1 MAKLSKP
8 EFSERQLEAIKR
20 INHRAACYESES
32 NIKNEQTRHD
42 LSLQAAGLHEH
53 FWVVLNRSMNGT
65 GKAEETRTLPAIASN
80 YARLMDR
87 LGVTAAKLAP
97 KEEDL

>member
-1 MAKLSKP
+1 MAKLSK
-8 EFSERQLEAIKR
+8 RQLDAIDR
-20 INHRAACYESES
+20 ITKRAACYESES
-32 NIKNEQTRHD
+32 NIKNVQSRHD

-97 KEEDL
+97 EEEDL